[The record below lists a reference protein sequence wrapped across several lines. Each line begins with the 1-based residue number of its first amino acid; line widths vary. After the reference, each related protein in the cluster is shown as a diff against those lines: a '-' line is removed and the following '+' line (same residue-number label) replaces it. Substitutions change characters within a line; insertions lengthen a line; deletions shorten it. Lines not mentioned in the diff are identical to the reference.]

1 MTDDIVKQL
10 QDKTL
15 KELGL
20 KEVDGKLVKDPY
32 STVYKPKQDS
42 RTWKDPEGYKY
53 LFPWSNS
60 VLLRYLGRKF
70 TDSLPK
76 SEYRRKA
83 QLDDCLRSVVR
94 NIEEGFKRST
104 TQEYTQFLGYSQG
117 SLEEGKGDIK
127 DLAQDGFLSSKPGSS
142 LASLEIDLRNFNQAL
157 RNPLKDTRG
166 NLKDFKGENLDSS
179 SHPLTSS
186 NSPLKENKG
195 CLKDD
200 KSWDWKPLQI
210 LYPPL
215 SRVQASNLTIEIF
228 LELINKTDYLLRS
241 LVQSLE
247 DKLGKDQKYYQVEKL
262 KYKVYKKP

>member
-10 QDKTL
+10 QDQTL

-20 KEVDGKLVKDPY
+20 KEVDGKLVKDENFRAKSPI
-32 STVYKPKQDS
+32 QDS

-53 LFPWSNS
+53 LVPWSNG
-60 VLLRYLGRKF
+60 VLLRYLGRKL

-76 SEYRRKA
+76 REYRRKA

-94 NIEEGFKRST
+94 NIEEEFKRST

-127 DLAQDGFLSSKPGSS
+127 DLAQDGFLPSRPGSS
-142 LASLEIDLRNFNQAL
+142 LASIGIDLKSFNTS
-157 RNPLKDTRG
+157 LK
-166 NLKDFKGENLDSS
+166 SS
-179 SHPLTSS
+179 NHPLSSS
-186 NSPLKENKG
+186 NSPLKESKG
-195 CLKDD
+195 WLKDA
-200 KSWDWKPLQI
+200 KGETQFLYHPLQV

-215 SRVQASNLTIEIF
+215 SRIRENDLTVEIF
-228 LELINKTDYLLRS
+228 LELTNKTDYLLRI

-247 DKLGKDQKYYQVEKL
+247 KKLYQDQKGYQVDQL
-262 KYKVYKKP
+262 KFKVWRKK